1 MSKNKI
7 LVYLFVFVFIG
18 FFLLCLFKPADE
30 FSDSERRYLK
40 VMPELTLETILSGDF
55 MEEFEIYSADQFPF
69 REAYRQLKGFASAN
83 IFKQKENN
91 GYFKAEGHL
100 SKLEYPLNE
109 KSVNRALQRFQYV
122 YEKYMA
128 KNESNVYICVIPD
141 KNYYLAK
148 KNGYL
153 SMDYEKLFFMV
164 KENAAYMEYIDI
176 TDCLSSGDYYRTDPH
191 WRQEEIVDVA
201 VKLGEALGITLS
213 GEYEMKRLDKPFYGT
228 YYGQAALKAKP
239 DVIKY
244 LTNEVLEGCK
254 VYDYENDKET
264 DFYDMEKAEGKDPY
278 EMYLSGPLSIV
289 TIENPFLLENENVDD
304 YGKKEKSEDKKK
316 ELIIFRDSFGS
327 SIAPL
332 LAEGYEKI
340 TLVDIRYI
348 HPEMLE
354 RYVEFENRDVLFLY
368 STSVLNHSETM
379 K

>member
-1 MSKNKI
+1 MCKNKI
-7 LVYLFVFVFIG
+7 LVYLFALVFIG

-40 VMPELTLETILSGDF
+40 AMPELTLETILSGDF

-69 REAYRQLKGFASAN
+69 REAYRQLKGFATAN

-91 GYFKAEGHL
+91 GYFKVEGHL

-109 KSVNRALQRFQYV
+109 KSVSRALQRFQYV

-128 KNESNVYICVIPD
+128 ENESNVYICVIPD
-141 KNYYLAK
+141 KNYYLAE

-153 SMDYEKLFFMV
+153 SMDYEKLFSLV
-164 KENAAYMEYIDI
+164 KGNAAYMEFIDI
-176 TDCLSSGDYYRTDPH
+176 TDCLSLEDYYRTDLH
-191 WRQEEIVDVA
+191 WKQEKIVDVA
-201 VKLGEALGITLS
+201 VKLGEAMGITLS
-213 GEYEMKRLDKPFYGT
+213 GEYEMKHLDKPFYGT
-228 YYGQAALKAKP
+228 YYGQAALKTEP

-244 LTNEVLEGCK
+244 LTNETLEECRF
-254 VYDYENDKET
+254 YDYENEKET
-264 DFYDMEKAEGKDPY
+264 DIYDMEKAEGKDPY
-278 EMYLSGPLSIV
+278 EMFLSGPLSIL
-289 TIENPFLLENENVDD
+289 TIENPMLLENE
-304 YGKKEKSEDKKK
+304 K

-327 SIAPL
+327 SLVPL

-348 HPEMLE
+348 HPDMLD